1 MSSIFLEY
9 ILSRYFT
16 LSAYNPFAC
25 SPAISLSSSSLYR
38 ALSFSLSSLLL
49 RIPVPLPIPSF
60 HISATLFD
68 DTALY
73 IHAPPPHPPTHSL
86 THPSRQG
93 CRRGCTRVTELESK
107 SRAIRLDGTVDRSIA
122 RSTERTTL
130 ESIEQEAANLLV
142 RLQPQSAESAGAA
155 NASHPY
161 RMPQMLQEKFA
172 DDFPLRKTGTYA
184 RPRADTRCYTIN
196 SRVVE

>member
-1 MSSIFLEY
+1 MLSSIFLEY
-9 ILSRYFT
+9 ILSRCFT

-38 ALSFSLSSLLL
+38 AHSFSLSSILL
-49 RIPVPLPIPSF
+49 RIPVPLPIPLFLFPSRF
-60 HISATLFD
+60 STIPRYTHTL
-68 DTALY
+68 T
-73 IHAPPPHPPTHSL
+73 PHPPQ
-86 THPSRQG
+86 PPK

-107 SRAIRLDGTVDRSIA
+107 SRAIRFDGTVDRSIA

-184 RPRADTRCYTIN
+184 RPCANTRCYTIN

>member
-1 MSSIFLEY
+1 MLARNFAFFLV
-9 ILSRYFT
+9 
-16 LSAYNPFAC
+16 AVPC
-25 SPAISLSSSSLYR
+25 

-49 RIPVPLPIPSF
+49 RFPGSASPVPLFLSSPRFSTIPRYT
-60 HISATLFD
+60 HTH
-68 DTALY
+68 T
-73 IHAPPPHPPTHSL
+73 PPTHPPTHPPKPPRMPQGVYSSNGARVEE
-86 THPSRQG
+86 PSD
-93 CRRGCTRVTELESK
+93 T
-107 SRAIRLDGTVDRSIA
+107 IRWNTVDRSIA